1 MVYEVAKAAGMPPRI
16 LKAYQSYTENMK
28 VYNCLVGGMGTPYMR
43 RCGIPQG
50 CPFSMMYA
58 ALIMRPWIILMRC
71 IPGVQ
76 AFILAD
82 DVLILAT
89 GKGMI
94 GSVAEAVD
102 KTHAYL
108 HSMGA
113 NVAPDKS

>member
-1 MVYEVAKAAGMPPRI
+1 
-16 LKAYQSYTENMK
+16 
-28 VYNCLVGGMGTPYMR
+28 
-43 RCGIPQG
+43 
-50 CPFSMMYA
+50 MMYV

-113 NVAPDKS
+113 KVAPDKSYNFASTAEGKKWLEQTWWEGIQAKIQVVQDFR

>member
-1 MVYEVAKAAGMPPRI
+1 M
-16 LKAYQSYTENMK
+16 
-28 VYNCLVGGMGTPYMR
+28 
-43 RCGIPQG
+43 
-50 CPFSMMYA
+50 
-58 ALIMRPWIILMRC
+58 
-71 IPGVQ
+71 Q

-113 NVAPDKS
+113 KVAPDKSFNFASTLEGRKWLGETWWEGIQAKIQVVKDFRYLGAHLTAGNNCTSTTLEKRWDTFP